1 MGQQA
6 TPKVIVTRRL
16 PDAVHE
22 RLTALFETTLNTS
35 DTPMNKAALIDAVK
49 TADVLVPTL
58 TDRIDAEIINAAG
71 PQLKLIANFGAGTE
85 HIDRM
90 AAHKRSILVTNTPGV
105 LTEDTADFVMAL
117 ILATSRRL
125 VEADRLTR
133 AGGFAGWTPTG
144 ILGQRVRGKQL
155 GIIGMGRIGQAVARR
170 AQAFGLKVNYH
181 NRHAVSAP
189 IENSLGAKF
198 WPDLDEM
205 LANVDIVSVNCP
217 STPATHHLINAAR
230 LAAMPAHGIIVNTSR
245 GEVVD
250 EAALAEAL
258 AYHQIAAAGLDVY
271 ENEPDIHPA
280 LRGLPNVILAP
291 HIGSATLESR
301 IEMGE
306 KVMINI
312 RALFDGHRCPDRV
325 LPPDPKF
332 KISA

>member
-1 MGQQA
+1 MPQSQV
-6 TPKVIVTRRL
+6 PKVIVTRRL

-22 RLTALFETTLNTS
+22 RLSALFDTTLNPS
-35 DTPMNKAALIDAVK
+35 DTPLDKSALMQAVQ
-49 TADVLVPTL
+49 TADVLVPTV
-58 TDRIDAEIINAAG
+58 TDKIDSDIIGAAG

-85 HIDRM
+85 HIDRR
-90 AAHKRSILVTNTPGV
+90 AAHEKGILVTNTPGV
-105 LTEDTADFVMAL
+105 LTQDTADFVMAL

-125 VEADRLTR
+125 VEADRMTR

-144 ILGQRVRGKQL
+144 ILGQRVGGKNL
-155 GIIGMGRIGQAVARR
+155 GIVGMGRIGQAVARR
-170 AQAFGLKVNYH
+170 ARAFGLKVHYH
-181 NRHAVSAP
+181 NRKPVSAP
-189 IENSLGAKF
+189 IENSLGAQF
-198 WPDLDEM
+198 WPKLDEM
-205 LANVDIVSVNCP
+205 LAHVDIVSINCP
-217 STPATHHLINAAR
+217 STSSTRHLINAQR
-230 LAAMPAHGIIVNTSR
+230 LAAMPAHGILVNTSR
-245 GEVVD
+245 GDVVD

-325 LPPDPKF
+325 LPPRSK
-332 KISA
+332 SR